1 MSLLGIVPPKLPTQI
16 IFWSSKG
23 IKTLS
28 YCMFLKACQLR
39 KTHSSQEK
47 QKPNAKHI
55 SDSSQEN
62 SGSSAAIL
70 GFSLDSSFQI
80 E

>member
-1 MSLLGIVPPKLPTQI
+1 
-16 IFWSSKG
+16 
-23 IKTLS
+23 
-28 YCMFLKACQLR
+28 MFLKACQLR